1 MWRTRAAGEELE
13 RKARAAEEAMARRA
27 RAFEDKLRAF
37 EEEVE
42 RLRQVERSAAAARSA
57 ER

>member
-1 MWRTRAAGEELE
+1 
-13 RKARAAEEAMARRA
+13 MARRA